1 MQKFLKSNNFKL
13 RLAKINDALFL
24 YKIYNNNVKENNFF
38 NTKPVLFKNHLSWL
52 QEKIKKKCILIIC
65 TDTPIGYV
73 RIDKI
78 NSKKFSISIA
88 IQKNYKK
95 KGIAKKALLKA
106 INRIKVKK
114 AIFIASIK
122 RTNKVSQKFFTN
134 CGFKKIRNT
143 KNYILKNLN
152 EKIYK

>member
-1 MQKFLKSNNFKL
+1 M
-13 RLAKINDALFL
+13 
-24 YKIYNNNVKENNFF
+24 
-38 NTKPVLFKNHLSWL
+38 
-52 QEKIKKKCILIIC
+52 
-65 TDTPIGYV
+65 GYV
-73 RIDKI
+73 RIDKL

-88 IQKNYKK
+88 IKNNYKK
-95 KGIAKKALLKA
+95 KGIAKKALFKA

-122 RTNKVSQKFFTN
+122 KTNKVSQKFFIN

-143 KNYILKNLN
+143 KNYILKNFN

>member
-1 MQKFLKSNNFKL
+1 M
-13 RLAKINDALFL
+13 
-24 YKIYNNNVKENNFF
+24 
-38 NTKPVLFKNHLSWL
+38 
-52 QEKIKKKCILIIC
+52 
-65 TDTPIGYV
+65 GYV
-73 RIDKI
+73 RIDKLK
-78 NSKKFSISIA
+78 NKKFTISIA
-88 IQKNYKK
+88 IKNNYKK

-122 RTNKVSQKFFTN
+122 RTNKVSQKFFIN

-143 KNYILKNLN
+143 KNYVLKNFN